1 LSANRSIKALHYH
14 LSDICILT
22 SNQVDHIQQLGQDGY
37 AFIVSSSPGSL
48 VLDGEY
54 IKLRPD
60 APCLIHAGQQIDLH
74 LEDMSESIL
83 SYFIHFATYETME
96 GIVTAARPASLAQ
109 RLEATSV
116 ASETLLE
123 LCGEMLHGWTNQD
136 DAGALL
142 AQSCFY
148 KLMYLVLKEP
158 DAVTIAVEQTKLYLE
173 ANLHKEITI
182 EHLASL
188 VGIDRYSL
196 MKGFKERYGIS
207 IMEMLTELRIGRS
220 KELLANGEH
229 TVQKAAHE
237 VGYADAFYF
246 SRQFK
251 KQVGF
256 APSIF
261 RRNADMKVAAYS
273 WPNIGQLLPLGI
285 IPCAAPVDQAWTD
298 FYRKHYRA
306 DLAAPLMH
314 DYNYNL
320 ATLERVK
327 PDYIIGLHDAVP
339 SEEQVRLE
347 QIAPA
352 LFLPWS
358 EGDWRSHLRETARFL
373 DRVKDAERWLH
384 GYEHEANKA
393 RISVKQRIGEGSML
407 AVNVASDGLSLWGRK
422 VGTVLYDDL
431 GISMP
436 SAEIGRI
443 FPTADT
449 TPEQLMELDADWI
462 LLNIGLDVLSVAK
475 WDRIRASESWQ
486 SLTAVR
492 HNRVIYTPNYQW
504 FGSPYLEYNAFH
516 QERFLQ
522 ELTMCIC
529 AK

>member
-1 LSANRSIKALHYH
+1 LSSNQSIKAFHYH
-14 LSDICILT
+14 LSDIRMLPT
-22 SNQVDHIQQLGQDGY
+22 NQPDLLQLEQNSY

-48 VLDGEY
+48 IVDGEY
-54 IKLRPD
+54 IKLRTD
-60 APCLIHAGQQIDLH
+60 APCLIHSGQLVDTQSSDRV
-74 LEDMSESIL
+74 ESPQR
-83 SYFIHFATYETME
+83 SYFIQFSAYEAM
-96 GIVTAARPASLAQ
+96 GVAAVSPAVLAQ
-109 RLEATSV
+109 RLGATSV
-116 ASETLLE
+116 SSETLLE
-123 LCGEMLHGWTNQD
+123 LCEEMLRGWSSPE

-148 KLMYLVLKEP
+148 KLIYLLLKQPE
-158 DAVTIAVEQTKLYLE
+158 AIRIAAEQTKLYLE
-173 ANLHKEITI
+173 GNLHKDLTI
-182 EHLASL
+182 KQLAL
-188 VGIDRYSL
+188 RVGVDRYSL

-220 KELLANGEH
+220 KELLARQGH
-229 TVQKAAHE
+229 TVQEAAHE

-261 RRNADMKVAAYS
+261 RRNASMKVAAYS
-273 WPNIGQLLPLGI
+273 WPNMGQLLPLGI
-285 IPCAAPVDQAWTD
+285 IPCAAPVDHAWTD

-314 DYNYNL
+314 DYDYNL
-320 ATLERVK
+320 ATLERVQ
-327 PDYIIGLHDAVP
+327 PDYIIALNEAVP
-339 SEEQVRLE
+339 CEEQARLAHL
-347 QIAPA
+347 APT
-352 LFLPWS
+352 LFLPWL
-358 EGDWRSHLRETARFL
+358 EDDWRSHLRETARFL
-373 DRVKDAERWLH
+373 DKVKDAERWLD

-407 AVNVASDGLSLWGRK
+407 AVNVGSDGLSIWGRK
-422 VGTVLYDDL
+422 VATVLYDDL
-431 GISMP
+431 GIRMP
-436 SAEIGRI
+436 SAEIERI
-443 FPTADT
+443 NPTADAE
-449 TPEQLMELDADWI
+449 PEQLMELDADWI
-462 LLNIGLDVLSVAK
+462 LLNIGLDALSVAQ
-475 WDRIRASESWQ
+475 WDTIRVSASWQ
-486 SLTAVR
+486 SLMAVR